1 MSKDYPFS
9 MKLRSDFVWAAILI
23 GTAVIS
29 FYLGT
34 RIGSL
39 DTKNRIANELQEQAE
54 KIKVLENKNQ
64 QLSEELKSRG
74 VFSYPQANLVAGKTD
89 AGPKVLIL
97 LNGKDAIE
105 NLEIKRKV
113 GSFSSNPTR
122 GLAKI
127 EKSTHIGTL
136 TAHNPIA
143 FEIENFEKYIFL
155 EFSFRAG
162 GKEWHQYLVGR
173 KTSKGKIKTFWV
185 ITDKNSEVIDKHVDQ
200 GFPTDNNGNLLLGGD
215 EKLQYSDIRMNSK
228 FVPGEIF

>member
-1 MSKDYPFS
+1 MPQDYPFC
-9 MKLRSDFVWAAILI
+9 MKLRSDIVWAAVLI

-39 DTKNRIANELQEQAE
+39 ETKNRIANELNEQAE
-54 KIKVLENKNQ
+54 RMKVLENKNQ

-74 VFSYPQANLVAGKTD
+74 IFSYPQANLVAGKTD

-113 GSFSSNPTR
+113 GSFSSKETTGPST
-122 GLAKI
+122 I

-173 KTSKGKIKTFWV
+173 KTSKGEIKTFWV
-185 ITDKNSEVIDKHVDQ
+185 ITDKNSEVIDKHVDP
-200 GFPTDNNGNLLLGGD
+200 GFPTDNNGNLLLRGE
-215 EKLQYSDIRMNSK
+215 EKIQYSDIPMNST
-228 FVPGEIF
+228 FIPGDIF